1 MVLQGSSTVYMGAR
15 GHRQE
20 WELALPWKM
29 YTSITTTCQLQ
40 HFGSHTKRTKIVPKH
55 TFHRLKIATAAR
67 ALPRTP
73 LGEPTAPPGILAGF
87 KGSAWQQRRNGRVD
101 RARRRG
107 REGRGREEWRDR
119 RRDGEERE
127 DVNFPPLARI
137 PAGAHDCVVIH

>member
-67 ALPRTP
+67 ALLRTP

-101 RARRRG
+101 RARKKGKG
-107 REGRGREEWRDR
+107 REGRRRMERQEKGWRGKRGRKLSPSCKNSCR
-119 RRDGEERE
+119 RPWLCT
-127 DVNFPPLARI
+127 V
-137 PAGAHDCVVIH
+137 